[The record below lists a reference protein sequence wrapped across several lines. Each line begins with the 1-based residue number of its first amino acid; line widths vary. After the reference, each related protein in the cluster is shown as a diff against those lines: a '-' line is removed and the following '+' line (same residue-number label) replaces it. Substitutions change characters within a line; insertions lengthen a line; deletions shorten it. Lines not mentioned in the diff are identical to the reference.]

1 MPLRLLHGSLN
12 GMARVRRHFLIDERT
27 VARLHLEQAAA
38 RAQAPHR
45 PKMPIELV
53 GGQVLDETMSLK
65 QPLPGEERA
74 PTPEWMRR
82 LI

>member
-1 MPLRLLHGSLN
+1 MKVRRGSLN
-12 GMARVRRHFLIDERT
+12 GMARVRRHFLIDEKT

-38 RAQAPHR
+38 RAMAPHR

-53 GGQVLDETMSLK
+53 GGQVLDETMGLK

-74 PTPEWMRR
+74 PMPEWMRR
-82 LI
+82 LT